1 MRDGTSCAQN
11 SRYLRPLWPILR
23 PAGKYRADRTSG
35 GVGACGHPDLD
46 LIGLSA
52 TKTRPSTTLRF
63 LHSLVESGGRASLTV
78 YCASVSPSMRCVSP
92 IVRQRRSLA
101 TLLGRNRS
109 NG

>member
-35 GVGACGHPDLD
+35 GVGARGHPDLD

-63 LHSLVESGGRASLTV
+63 LHSLGGKRTQETTCALDGSFALFVASDDG
-78 YCASVSPSMRCVSP
+78 
-92 IVRQRRSLA
+92 SL
-101 TLLGRNRS
+101 N
-109 NG
+109 

>member
-52 TKTRPSTTLRF
+52 TKIRPSTTRRF
-63 LHSLVESGGRASLTV
+63 LHSLGRLRL
-78 YCASVSPSMRCVSP
+78 SVQGLIP
-92 IVRQRRSLA
+92 A
-101 TLLGRNRS
+101 D
-109 NG
+109 